1 MKSLVFSPMGLKIIV
16 MVRQRNLATYVQRN
30 IIDNVSMSIK
40 NPDSKIVMAGDG
52 NKEELEKLKK
62 MAIESTKEDQTAQ

>member
-40 NPDSKIVMAGDG
+40 NPDNKLTMVGDA
-52 NKEELEKLKK
+52 NKEEVEKLKK